1 MDGNAAGAAASIS
14 QSLSGI
20 STLMSSMGY
29 MLGIGFGIKAAMSL
43 KEHNDGEEGAS
54 MSKFIALACMAGAMF
69 GFPTFMTTAQES
81 MFGAMEKAEKQVNIQ
96 AASEKA
102 EKDAVDKGA
111 PETVLAGADK
121 AAEDAP
127 LAKVEAPTSVEKT
140 AENPV
145 TTVASAAQ
153 AQSTSERIAAKMAR
167 ADQATARKPILI
179 EKLATPEQAR
189 AAADRKAMLE
199 VLFGVAI
206 ALAVGAA
213 VWIAA
218 KRKRAASPAQALP
231 EVQFLDGGNKAVF
244 AEGDIFAKTAAFD
257 KAKAPGEQP

>member
-1 MDGNAAGAAASIS
+1 
-14 QSLSGI
+14 
-20 STLMSSMGY
+20 
-29 MLGIGFGIKAAMSL
+29 
-43 KEHNDGEEGAS
+43 
-54 MSKFIALACMAGAMF
+54 
-69 GFPTFMTTAQES
+69 
-81 MFGAMEKAEKQVNIQ
+81 MEKAEKQVNIQ

-121 AAEDAP
+121 AADDAP

-145 TTVASAAQ
+145 ATVASA
-153 AQSTSERIAAKMAR
+153 
-167 ADQATARKPILI
+167 DQASAPKPILI

-206 ALAVGAA
+206 ALAAGAA
-213 VWIAA
+213 AWIAA

>member
-20 STLMSSMGY
+20 STLMSGMGY
-29 MLGIGFGIKAAMSL
+29 MLGIGFGIKAALSL
-43 KEHNDGEEGAS
+43 KEHEDGKEGAS
-54 MSKFIALACMAGAMF
+54 MGKFISLACMAGAMF
-69 GFPTFMTTAQES
+69 AFPTFMTTAQES

-121 AAEDAP
+121 AADDAP

-145 TTVASAAQ
+145 ATVASA
-153 AQSTSERIAAKMAR
+153 
-167 ADQATARKPILI
+167 DQASAPKPILI

-206 ALAVGAA
+206 ALAAGAA
-213 VWIAA
+213 AWIAA